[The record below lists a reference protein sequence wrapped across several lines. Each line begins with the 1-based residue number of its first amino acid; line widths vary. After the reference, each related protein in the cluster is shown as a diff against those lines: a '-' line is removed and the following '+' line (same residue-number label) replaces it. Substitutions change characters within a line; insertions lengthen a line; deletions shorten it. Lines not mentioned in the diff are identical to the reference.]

1 VPHQAGE
8 GYEAIETWVEENF
21 DLILSG
27 ELPFDFGNPEAQAAA
42 DKQLAGLLEQ
52 AGASSDVVT
61 AVENLPP
68 TPFVEHVEPTVA
80 AQESKSVFGQVY
92 DALKSFGE
100 KIVSGLRSLFGGG

>member
-1 VPHQAGE
+1 LPHQAGE
-8 GYEAIETWVEENF
+8 GYQALEQWVEENF
-21 DLILSG
+21 DLIVSG

-52 AGASSDVVT
+52 AGASPDVVQ
-61 AVENLPP
+61 AAENLPP
-68 TPFVEHVEPTVA
+68 VPFVEHEEPA
-80 AQESKSVFGQVY
+80 FQAQESKSVFGQVY